1 MPDFIPAAPG
11 SMLLVHGKAP
21 AIPIIG
27 WTIGKSGRAE
37 PVTPLPP
44 VTIQHGIAYALI
56 DGDLTFFVDPVYKKV
71 FLDRDEWV
79 EFISNKDSD
88 EAPEDGAV
96 PAAALGVAFG
106 SKTFVKSSF
115 WIFRDGTHE
124 FIFEVDGGDP
134 LPEDTRVTKTNRKDY
149 ATLKKTVTVVSVADL
164 MADAE
169 EDPEPKV
176 EDGEEGLDEE
186 AEDLI

>member
-11 SMLLVHGKAP
+11 TMLLIHGKAP

-44 VTIQHGIAYALI
+44 VTIQHGIAYAFV
-56 DGDLTFFVDPVYKKV
+56 DKDFNAFVDPVYKKV
-71 FLDRDEWV
+71 FLDRDEWI
-79 EFISNKDSD
+79 EFIADKDPG
-88 EAPEDGAV
+88 EAPEDGEPGAI

-115 WIFRDGTHE
+115 WVYKDDDYN
-124 FIFEVDGGDP
+124 FIFEVDGGEP
-134 LPEDTRVTKTNRKDY
+134 LPDDSRVTKSNRKDY
-149 ATLKKTVTVVSVADL
+149 AALKKTLPVVEVAAL
-164 MADAE
+164 LGEA
-169 EDPEPKV
+169 EDPGEV
-176 EDGEEGLDEE
+176 EADLDEE